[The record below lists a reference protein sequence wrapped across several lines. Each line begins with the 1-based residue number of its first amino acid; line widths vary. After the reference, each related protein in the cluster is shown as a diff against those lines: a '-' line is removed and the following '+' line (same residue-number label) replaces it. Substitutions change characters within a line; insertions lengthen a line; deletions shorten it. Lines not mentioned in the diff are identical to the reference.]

1 LAPSS
6 STAKTTSADPSNGT
20 IGVVFSF
27 MIWFVAIGAVIVL
40 GAVAGVTW
48 ASGRTVPG
56 TLRPDQLV
64 IGTTEPRAR
73 ASQGWRPGC
82 FHVNAPL
89 ASPISFTP
97 MIRHKTVVITALRCP
112 IQPLRLPHQVGR
124 AW

>member
-1 LAPSS
+1 LRGDHAAIV
-6 STAKTTSADPSNGT
+6 TALIFATAGT
-20 IGVVFSF
+20 
-27 MIWFVAIGAVIVL
+27 M
-40 GAVAGVTW
+40 AVASSPQVIYE
-48 ASGRTVPG
+48 RTVPG

-82 FHVNAPL
+82 FQVNAPL

-97 MIRHKTVVITALRCP
+97 MIRHKTVVITALRRP